1 MGRHNGEKQGLRRR
15 DVVRGAAA
23 GTVAAVGGV
32 GLAACGG
39 DTSEAVQWHREVD
52 AVVLGSGTGLVGALA
67 ARSRGLETLVLE
79 KQPSPGGN
87 TALSGGVA
95 WIPNNH
101 RMQEAGIADP
111 RKGALAY
118 LRRNAQDQA
127 EESLLEAFVDGG
139 PTMLRFVETHTP
151 LRFRLSRI
159 LGKVSDYHP
168 EWPGTVVRGRS
179 VEPSVDGAFLLGGH
193 LVQGLLRGVEEAG
206 IDVLLETPARRLV
219 TRHMP
224 DGTVEVLG
232 VHAERDGMPF
242 NVRARY
248 GVLLATGGFEH
259 DLELKRHFLRGPSP
273 YTLGAKGNTGDGLR
287 MAMAAGADLRNLNE
301 VWSLT
306 VYKREGELAVAD
318 RGAVS
323 LNAQI
328 EKRNAGSIA
337 VNRYGERFSNE
348 GADYDSTWRSYLAGE
363 NWGEL
368 RYRNLPAFQIYDSRA
383 RKNATIAGR
392 KAEQSLPDW
401 VAQAATLQ
409 ELARRLGIDET
420 GLMRTVESFN
430 RHARQGRDP
439 VFHRGES
446 IYDRFGEES
455 PANTLA
461 PVEQPPFYG
470 AEVVPGDTGTCGG
483 PRVNGNAQVLN
494 PFGQVIRRLY
504 ASGNCSG
511 VGGPGAGY
519 GGGGGTIG
527 PAMTFAFLAGRHLA
541 SLRP

>member
-1 MGRHNGEKQGLRRR
+1 MSDSSRKQGVRRR
-15 DVVRGAAA
+15 DLVRGAAV
-23 GTVAAVGGV
+23 GTVAAVGGA
-32 GLAACGG
+32 GLAACGDG
-39 DTSEAVQWHREVD
+39 TAGAVRWHREVD
-52 AVVLGSGTGLVGALA
+52 MVVLGSGTGLVGALA
-67 ARSRGLETLVLE
+67 ARHHGLETLVLE

-95 WIPNNH
+95 WVPNNH
-101 RMQEAGIADP
+101 LMQKEGISDP
-111 RKGALAY
+111 REGAIAY
-118 LRRNAQDQA
+118 LRRNGQGQG
-127 EESLLEAFVDGG
+127 EEHLIKAFVDKG
-139 PTMLRFVETHTP
+139 PEMLRFVDEKTP
-151 LRFRLSRI
+151 LQLRISRI

-179 VEPSVDGAFLLGGH
+179 VEPAVDGAFLLGGY
-193 LVQGLLRGVEEAG
+193 LVQGLLAGAEQAGVE
-206 IDVLLETPARRLV
+206 VMLETPAKRLLAQ
-219 TRHMP
+219 HMP

-232 VHAERDGMPF
+232 VHAERNGEAF
-242 NVRARY
+242 NVRARR

-287 MAMAAGADLRNLNE
+287 MAMAVGADLRNLNE

-306 VYKREGELAVAD
+306 VYKREGELAAIGQ
-318 RGAVS
+318 GAVS

-328 EKRNAGSIA
+328 EKRNSGGIA

-363 NWGEL
+363 NWGDL
-368 RYRNLPAFQIYDSRA
+368 AYRNLPAFQIYDNGVR
-383 RKNATIAGR
+383 RNATIAGR
-392 KAEQSLPDW
+392 NAGQPLPDW
-401 VAQAATLQ
+401 VAQANTLA
-409 ELARRLGIDET
+409 ELARRLGIDEA
-420 GLMRTVESFN
+420 GLVRTVESFN
-430 RHARQGRDP
+430 RYAREGQDP

-455 PANTLA
+455 PAVTLG
-461 PVEQPPFYG
+461 PVEEPPFYG

-483 PRVNGNAQVLN
+483 PRVNENAQVLN

-527 PAMTFAFLAGRHLA
+527 PAMTFAYIAGRHVAITEL
-541 SLRP
+541 